1 MLLTSLMNLLSRTL
15 DRDSKVSIEAW
26 NWDGTQQLAATFVAR
41 DTTIPIVN
49 GKAYIAGKYKYN
61 VYRYDQGNLFKYD
74 FILSLISIIYSRK
87 YLLCLNTS
95 FLQHMKGEGN
105 HEKFPL
111 QKINYEF
118 ENCGVFFSIMRMISC
133 LRARNNT
140 SSIN

>member
-1 MLLTSLMNLLSRTL
+1 MLVWFKIILYGCIFNTELLTNLMNLLSRTL

-41 DTTIPIVN
+41 DNTIPIVN

-61 VYRYDQGNLFKYD
+61 VYRYDQGNLFNYD

-95 FLQHMKGEGN
+95 FLQHMKGEG
-105 HEKFPL
+105 KSC
-111 QKINYEF
+111 KISVTED
-118 ENCGVFFSIMRMISC
+118 
-133 LRARNNT
+133 
-140 SSIN
+140 

>member
-95 FLQHMKGEGN
+95 FLQHMKGEGKSWKISVTEDELWIWKLRGFFLY
-105 HEKFPL
+105 HENDILPTREK
-111 QKINYEF
+111 
-118 ENCGVFFSIMRMISC
+118 
-133 LRARNNT
+133 
-140 SSIN
+140 